1 LTPRLDDDA
10 CVWYVRLCSTV
21 RVHDHTLP
29 SSDVNALGSAVS
41 VSAHRPSL
49 PDHSREEL
57 PGLLRPLGLGT
68 GASAARA
75 MYIQEADM
83 KHARV
88 AMLAAART
96 TSSRR
101 GARAPPTSRSSHR
114 DLLFRRLSQLNPG
127 LYTPRSFTVY
137 TMMVRL
143 HSASYVDELRPPRRR
158 RQGDAAQQEKS
169 RQENGQVVAD

>member
-21 RVHDHTLP
+21 RVHDHSIP

-88 AMLAAART
+88 AMLAAADYLIAERC
-96 TSSRR
+96 SR
-101 GARAPPTSRSSHR
+101 ASDESFFTSRLTFSSS
-114 DLLFRRLSQLNPG
+114 FAAQPG
-127 LYTPRSFTVY
+127 LIHAALFHS
-137 TMMVRL
+137 L
-143 HSASYVDELRPPRRR
+143 HDDGASSLCLLC
-158 RQGDAAQQEKS
+158 
-169 RQENGQVVAD
+169 